1 MTKSAILSAVF
12 ASYVAVMFAIASIP
26 GEPSSE
32 VSQAAAILTSN

>member
-26 GEPSSE
+26 GEAPSE
-32 VSQAAAILTSN
+32 VSQAAPIQTLN